1 MRLARFE
8 AAQIPSG
15 AGPITSAESGADR
28 YGALPWS
35 IFTSSP
41 VSVRNT
47 NPSIPHP
54 SPNPQSHRPAKP
66 DSAPAA
72 KQDMI
77 TIIGARAAS
86 RSLACSACQRR
97 TISLSA
103 PLLQQQK
110 QTKPPPPTTPSSLKN
125 EGQQEEVLLEKP
137 SFVRALTEDQKAPEA
152 SPFGDAPR
160 SYGKQ
165 SDETFKPRPL
175 ARPIGMKDPPMPGD
189 NSGLDFRTIQQ
200 RRDDFVNYEKH
211 LIRRKQMIDQY
222 VRPYFRDWSN
232 MQWHKGKSFV
242 APPRLFKAE
251 HALYFP
257 NFYGKTLSK
266 ADPIPRDTTT
276 TLAGK
281 ASVVSIFSSQWAE
294 SQANSFIGAKENPEL
309 HEILKANPG
318 PAQLVR
324 INVEDQLLKQW
335 VLSLFEGNLRRQVGE
350 ENWERYFI
358 VKNAISMDVR
368 ESIGVLNAR
377 VGYTYLVDSSWRIRW
392 AGSGY
397 SEEDERKSLVKG
409 LQRLLREM
417 EAEA

>member
-1 MRLARFE
+1 M
-8 AAQIPSG
+8 
-15 AGPITSAESGADR
+15 ITS
-28 YGALPWS
+28 
-35 IFTSSP
+35 
-41 VSVRNT
+41 
-47 NPSIPHP
+47 
-54 SPNPQSHRPAKP
+54 
-66 DSAPAA
+66 
-72 KQDMI
+72 
-77 TIIGARAAS
+77 IGARAAS
-86 RSLACSACQRR
+86 RSLACSTCQRR
-97 TISLSA
+97 AISLSA

-110 QTKPPPPTTPSSLKN
+110 PQPKQPRPPPPPPAKPSALNS
-125 EGQQEEVLLEKP
+125 EEQQSEVLLEKP
-137 SFVRALTEDQKAPEA
+137 SFVKALTEDQKPPEA

-211 LIRRKQMIDQY
+211 LIKRKQMIDQY

-294 SQANSFIGAKENPEL
+294 SQANSFIGVKENPEL
-309 HEILKANPG
+309 HEVLKANPG

-358 VKNAISMDVR
+358 VKNAISMDIR

-417 EAEA
+417 EAEG

>member
-1 MRLARFE
+1 
-8 AAQIPSG
+8 
-15 AGPITSAESGADR
+15 
-28 YGALPWS
+28 
-35 IFTSSP
+35 
-41 VSVRNT
+41 
-47 NPSIPHP
+47 
-54 SPNPQSHRPAKP
+54 
-66 DSAPAA
+66 
-72 KQDMI
+72 MI
-77 TIIGARAAS
+77 TRIGARAGS
-86 RSLACSACQRR
+86 RTLACSACQRR

-110 QTKPPPPTTPSSLKN
+110 PQPQQKQPTQPPPTRPSALN
-125 EGQQEEVLLEKP
+125 GDAQQEEVLLEKP
-137 SFVRALTEDQKAPEA
+137 SFVRALTEDRKPPEA

-175 ARPIGMKDPPMPGD
+175 ARPIGMKDPPRPGD

-211 LIRRKQMIDQY
+211 LIKRKQMIDQY

-294 SQANSFIGAKENPEL
+294 SQANSFIGLKENPEL
-309 HEILKANPG
+309 HEVLKANPG

-358 VKNAISMDVR
+358 VKNAISMDIR

-417 EAEA
+417 ETEA